1 MLIIIEGPD
10 NTGKSTLA
18 RHLQE
23 VFSLDYIH
31 CSKPKTDNPF
41 NEYMEMFS
49 NIRVPTVIDRA
60 HLGEYVYSKLWR
72 DGCSITDKQF
82 ELIDLEAMS
91 RFEYTIVIYAQAP
104 NHIILDRCIK
114 EKEKLLKPE
123 QISECSFLFDQIIE
137 KTKIPVINYFSHI
150 DTPESI
156 SEQLC
161 KMGLNTF

>member
-10 NTGKSTLA
+10 NTGKTTLA

-23 VFSLDYIH
+23 VFTLDYIH

-41 NEYMEMFS
+41 QEYLSMFS
-49 NIRVPTVIDRA
+49 DLNVPTVIDRA

-82 ELIDLEAMS
+82 KLLDLEAMS
-91 RFEYTIVIYAQAP
+91 RFEYTIIIHAQAP
-104 NHIILDRCIK
+104 NEIILERCK
-114 EKEKLLKPE
+114 NNNEKLLKPE
-123 QISECSFLFDQIIE
+123 QINRCSELFHEIFQ
-137 KTKIPVINYFSHI
+137 KTDIPAINYLSHI

-156 SEQLC
+156 VELLC
-161 KMGLNTF
+161 QMGLNIS